1 MAGLVVLVT
10 GRLVQHH
17 PLHHPRGL
25 HIAERGRGWRV
36 RDTGDGTC
44 DDHDG
49 NGAGRDDRRPG
60 EVADVMFRVVAVPV
74 DLARRDAVD
83 DPEHDV
89 DHHKVPHH
97 DHVPRRP
104 QPPRAEQRQGAAER
118 EEGAAQDHH
127 HPDPVDPHGPWVVR
141 PVHGQALRCPA
152 GLGLR
157 CVPEQ
162 EVQGPEQ
169 RGDDHCQ
176 HNVHDQRDAGTPLAA
191 SCVRGMELLRLG
203 GMLHSLRAHLGSE
216 STGVHGSD
224 AVGLIG
230 TSKANVA

>member
-1 MAGLVVLVT
+1 MAGLVVLVA

-97 DHVPRRP
+97 DHGP
-104 QPPRAEQRQGAAER
+104 QPARADQRQGAAER

-127 HPDPVDPHGPWVVR
+127 HPDPVEPHGPGVVCL
-141 PVHGQALRCPA
+141 VHGQARRCPV
-152 GLGLR
+152 GL
-157 CVPEQ
+157 V
-162 EVQGPEQ
+162 VQGPEQ
-169 RGDDHCQ
+169 PGDDHRQ

-191 SCVRGMELLRLG
+191 SCVRGMALLRLG